1 MRKILSLLMMMV
13 FSVAMFA
20 ATETTVYYTASS
32 DVIGKYTVKLNTNQQ
47 TNPDV
52 WKTYVMTKTD
62 LSYNGDPVYSA
73 SFSDLWDGV
82 DKMQFQLYDGDT
94 WKSQDQPI
102 SSWASA
108 STYNGKM
115 YVHATGKWED
125 APSGA
130 VSNVTLYFVNAEDW
144 DGEIIEDSDR
154 FDFGMGDGLLKVYDV
169 GPMDRRAKIFVKY
182 TAGYD
187 STAIPLVKEIACN
200 SVVRALTSSYGVTSE
215 TAGGVSISYSSTWSG
230 RGSGALT
237 DDTRETLGA
246 YKVKGVY

>member
-1 MRKILSLLMMMV
+1 MSEFEHGNLTPWGYIADTQTLPDLITTTD
-13 FSVAMFA
+13 FSNF
-20 ATETTVYYTASS
+20 TNGKFGTT
-32 DVIGKYTVKLNTNQQ
+32 
-47 TNPDV
+47 
-52 WKTYVMTKTD
+52 
-62 LSYNGDPVYSA
+62 
-73 SFSDLWDGV
+73 
-82 DKMQFQLYDGDT
+82 DT
-94 WKSQDQPI
+94 RI
-102 SSWASA
+102 SSTIPSASA
-108 STYNGKM
+108 SIRNYCGWHISPSLDCGMLYN
-115 YVHATGKWED
+115 VHDLRDAFVGSDLLIQLPATFVTEIKKVVLNAKWNAD
-125 APSGA
+125 
-130 VSNVTLYFVNAEDW
+130 AEDW

-187 STAIPLVKEIACN
+187 NTAIPLVKEIACN
-200 SVVRALTSSYGVTSE
+200 SVTRALTSSYGVTSE